1 LPVPGKMCLF
11 EGGAIIPQEFSLN
24 AILGKKFQAA
34 HMKPIIKQLLFLFLL
49 NLVLAFLI
57 QGITNHYGI
66 KNNKMAL
73 DHAIWVFTDE
83 IGNDSWRPMGLAYDH
98 WVESQGQSLLYTDL
112 LLPVKVKFLY
122 PPTALLITQFIE
134 TNNINLLAFST
145 STTIIFL
152 FLMVAGVIATAFYS
166 YREYKAPNLSTKE
179 QIAVG
184 VLLTF
189 LLFTFYP
196 VVKAATLGQMQVWLN
211 AFFAIAILCYIT
223 GYDILAGIMLG
234 LMASIKPHY
243 ALFIIWGLFRG
254 NKRLVIAITVTGLLG
269 VLLGMREFGFA
280 MYLDYLRGLNFVTQ
294 HGESV
299 YTNQSFNA
307 LAGRIFSVR
316 YPEAFNN
323 LRWNGYRYP
332 PYNFWVFSFTQITSI
347 AVLLITLIK
356 TKSQSK
362 ESKLADFLLMGL
374 GATLASPIAWEH
386 HYGVLFP
393 IFVCVWLILWF
404 GDTPL
409 KSIWLKIAFVA
420 FYLIA
425 ANIFP
430 FAKFVADSYF
440 NVLQSYLLFAAS
452 GLFIILLLIKHRLK
466 PRAAA

>member
-1 LPVPGKMCLF
+1 MCLF
-11 EGGAIIPQEFSLN
+11 EGGAIIPQDFSLN
-24 AILGKKFQAA
+24 AILGPKIQASY
-34 HMKPIIKQLLFLFLL
+34 MKPIVKQLLFIFLL
-49 NLVLAFLI
+49 NLVLAFLVK
-57 QGITNHYGI
+57 GITDYHGI

-73 DHAIWVFTDE
+73 DHAVWVFTDE
-83 IGNDSWRPMGLAYDH
+83 IGNDSWRPMQLAYDH

-112 LLPVKVKFLY
+112 LLPVKLKFLY
-122 PPTALLITQFIE
+122 PPTALLITQFIN
-134 TNNINLLAFST
+134 TNNIDQLTFST
-145 STTIIFL
+145 ATTIIFL
-152 FLMVAGVIATAFYS
+152 FLMAAAIVTTVLYS
-166 YREYKAPNLSTKE
+166 YREYKAPQLSTKE

-223 GYDILAGIMLG
+223 GYDIIAGIMLG

-243 ALFIIWGLFRG
+243 ALFILWGLFRG
-254 NKRLVIAITVTGLLG
+254 NKRLVIAITITGLLG

-280 MYLDYLRGLNFVTQ
+280 MYIDYLKGLSFVTQ

-307 LAGRIFSVR
+307 LAGRFFSVR

-323 LRWNGYRYP
+323 LKWNGYRYP
-332 PYNFWVFSFTQITSI
+332 PYNVWVFSFTQITSI
-347 AVLLITLIK
+347 AILLITLIK
-356 TKSQSK
+356 TKSQSR
-362 ESKLADFLLMGL
+362 ESRLADFLLMGL

-393 IFVCVWLILWF
+393 IFACAWLILWF
-404 GDTPL
+404 GDVPL
-409 KSIWLKIAFVA
+409 KSMWIKAAFILC
-420 FYLIA
+420 YLVA
-425 ANIFP
+425 ANVFP
-430 FAKFVADSYF
+430 FVKFVADSYF

-452 GLFIILLLIKHRLK
+452 GLFVILLLIKHPFINK
-466 PRAAA
+466 ATA

>member
-1 LPVPGKMCLF
+1 MLYLV
-11 EGGAIIPQEFSLN
+11 
-24 AILGKKFQAA
+24 KKFQAA
-34 HMKPIIKQLLFLFLL
+34 YMKPIIKQLLFLFVL
-49 NLVLAFLI
+49 NLALAFVI
-57 QGITNHYGI
+57 QGITNYYGI
-66 KNNKMAL
+66 KNNKMAM
-73 DHAIWVFTDE
+73 DHAIWIFTDE
-83 IGNDSWRPMGLAYDH
+83 IGNDSWRPMQLAYDH
-98 WVESQGQSLLYTDL
+98 WVESQEQSLLYTDL

-134 TNNINLLAFST
+134 TNNINQLAFST
-145 STTIIFL
+145 SATIIFI
-152 FLMVAGVIATAFYS
+152 FLMIAGVIATMLYS
-166 YREYKAPNLSTKE
+166 YRAYKAPQLSARE

-184 VLLTF
+184 VLLAF

-196 VVKAATLGQMQVWLN
+196 IVKAGTLGQMQVWLN

-223 GYDILAGIMLG
+223 GYDVLTGIMLG

-254 NKRLVIAITVTGLLG
+254 NKRLVIAITVTGVLG

-280 MYLDYLRGLNFVTQ
+280 MYMDYLRGLSFVTQ
-294 HGESV
+294 HGESF

-307 LAGRIFSVR
+307 LAGRFFSVR
-316 YPEAFNN
+316 YPEVFNN

-393 IFVCVWLILWF
+393 IFACVWLMLWI

-409 KSIWLKIAFVA
+409 KSVWFKAAFVSL
-420 FYLIA
+420 YLVA

-430 FAKFVADSYF
+430 FAKFVANSYF
-440 NVLQSYLLFAAS
+440 NVLQSYLLFAAL
-452 GLFIILLLIKHRLK
+452 GLFTILLLIKHPLK
-466 PRAAA
+466 PRGVA

>member
-1 LPVPGKMCLF
+1 V
-11 EGGAIIPQEFSLN
+11 
-24 AILGKKFQAA
+24 
-34 HMKPIIKQLLFLFLL
+34 KPIVKQLLFLFLI

-134 TNNINLLAFST
+134 TNDINLLAFST

-152 FLMVAGVIATAFYS
+152 FLMVAGVIAAALYS
-166 YREYKAPNLSTKE
+166 YREYKAPPLSMKE

-211 AFFAIAILCYIT
+211 AFFAIAILCYVT
-223 GYDILAGIMLG
+223 GYDVLAGIMLG

-243 ALFIIWGLFRG
+243 ALFILWGLLRG

-280 MYLDYLRGLNFVTQ
+280 MYLDYLRGLSFVTQ
-294 HGESV
+294 HGESF

-307 LAGRIFSVR
+307 LAGRFFSVR
-316 YPEAFNN
+316 YPEIFNN
-323 LRWNGYRYP
+323 LKWNGYRYP

-347 AVLLITLIK
+347 AVLLITLLK
-356 TKSQSK
+356 TKVQSK
-362 ESKLADFLLMGL
+362 EAKLADFLLMGL

-404 GDTPL
+404 GDALL
-409 KSIWLKIAFVA
+409 KNFWIKIAFVA

-425 ANIFP
+425 ANVFP
-430 FAKFVADSYF
+430 FAKFVADSYL
-440 NVLQSYLLFAAS
+440 NVLQSYLFFAAL

-466 PRAAA
+466 PEANT

>member
-1 LPVPGKMCLF
+1 MLYLV
-11 EGGAIIPQEFSLN
+11 
-24 AILGKKFQAA
+24 KKFQAA
-34 HMKPIIKQLLFLFLL
+34 HMKPVIKQLIFLFLL
-49 NLVLAFLI
+49 NMILAFLI
-57 QGITNHYGI
+57 KGITNHYEI

-83 IGNDSWRPMGLAYDH
+83 IGNDSWRPMKLAYDH
-98 WVESQGQSLLYTDL
+98 WIESQGQSLLYTDL

-145 STTIIFL
+145 AATIIFL
-152 FLMVAGVIATAFYS
+152 FLMIAGVIATALYS
-166 YREYKAPNLSTKE
+166 YKEYKAAQLSTKE

-196 VVKAATLGQMQVWLN
+196 VVKAGSLGQMQVWLN

-223 GYDILAGIMLG
+223 GYDVLAGIMLG

-243 ALFIIWGLFRG
+243 ALFILWGLMRG

-269 VLLGMREFGFA
+269 VLLGTHEFGFA
-280 MYLDYLRGLNFVTQ
+280 MYVDYLRGLSFVSQ
-294 HGESV
+294 HGESY

-316 YPEAFNN
+316 YPEIFNN
-323 LRWNGYRYP
+323 LKWNGYRYP
-332 PYNFWVFSFTQITSI
+332 PYNVWIFSFTQITSI
-347 AVLLITLIK
+347 AVLVITLIK
-356 TKSQSK
+356 TKIVTK

-393 IFVCVWLILWF
+393 IFVSTWLILWF
-404 GDTPL
+404 GDVPL
-409 KSIWLKIAFVA
+409 KNIWIKVAFVT
-420 FYLIA
+420 FYLVA
-425 ANIFP
+425 ANVFP
-430 FAKFVADSYF
+430 FAKFTADSYL
-440 NVLQSYLLFAAS
+440 NILQSYLLIAAT
-452 GLFIILLLIKHRLK
+452 GIFIILLAIKHLPK
-466 PRAAA
+466 PSANV

>member
-1 LPVPGKMCLF
+1 LPVPGKVCLF
-11 EGGAIIPQEFSLN
+11 QGGAIIPQEFSLN
-24 AILGKKFQAA
+24 AILGEKFQAA
-34 HMKPIIKQLLFLFLL
+34 HVKPITKQLLFLFLI
-49 NLVLAFLI
+49 NLALAFFI
-57 QGITNHYGI
+57 QGITNYYGI

-98 WVESQGQSLLYTDL
+98 WVESQRQSLLYTDL

-134 TNNINLLAFST
+134 TNHINLLAFST

-152 FLMVAGVIATAFYS
+152 FLMVAGVIAAALYS
-166 YREYKAPNLSTKE
+166 YREYNAPPLSTKE

-184 VLLTF
+184 VLLAL

-223 GYDILAGIMLG
+223 GYDALAGIMLG

-243 ALFIIWGLFRG
+243 ALFILWGLMRG

-280 MYLDYLRGLNFVTQ
+280 MYLDYLRGLSFVTQ
-294 HGESV
+294 HGESF

-316 YPEAFNN
+316 YPEIFNN

-332 PYNFWVFSFTQITSI
+332 PYNFWIFSFTQITSV
-347 AVLLITLIK
+347 AVLVITLLK
-356 TKSQSK
+356 TKVQSK
-362 ESKLADFLLMGL
+362 EAKLADFLLMGL

-404 GDTPL
+404 GDMPL
-409 KSIWLKIAFVA
+409 KSTWIKVAFVA
-420 FYLIA
+420 FYLVA
-425 ANIFP
+425 ANVFP
-430 FAKFVADSYF
+430 FAKFVADSYL
-440 NVLQSYLLFAAS
+440 NVLQSYLFFSAL
-452 GLFIILLLIKHRLK
+452 GLFIILLLIKHR
-466 PRAAA
+466 PNA